1 MHLQKLIE
9 QVEVARENFIQAC
22 SGLKY
27 EEANFKSSD
36 DSWSI
41 TDIAEHI
48 VRAEWGGLNGI
59 WSAIEG
65 YKRNEPVWSGENY
78 NKGLSIE
85 VIVEK
90 TWQRHQPA
98 PEPARPQWGGPIEF
112 WLTLLKNGKE
122 TVAETY
128 RQMEGLDPEEIIYPH
143 PLSGPLNVYQRM
155 EFLRY
160 HMERHQRQIE
170 QIKQHYIGVSL

>member
-1 MHLQKLIE
+1 MNLKQLVDD
-9 QVEVARENFIQAC
+9 VEVARANFINAC
-22 SGLKY
+22 SGLSSA
-27 EEANFKSSD
+27 EATYKISD

-41 TDIAEHI
+41 TDVAEHI

-59 WSAIEG
+59 WSAIDG
-65 YKRNEPVWSGENY
+65 YKRNVPVWSGDNY

-85 VIVEK
+85 AIVEK
-90 TWQRHQPA
+90 TWQLHQPA

-122 TVAETY
+122 TLAETY

-155 EFLRY
+155 EFHRY

-170 QIKQHYIGVSL
+170 HIKQEFRKGG